1 MKICP
6 TCRRKYEDAA
16 IVFCLEDG
24 ARLREITDHD
34 PDATLHLA
42 QTPGPTV
49 GSPSVKP
56 RPTVPAQ
63 PTITARPD
71 QYHLVTPAAGESD
84 REPTRKNALPWI
96 FAIVVVLAVSGVLMA
111 WLLTRGGDD
120 RLSKDSSPTPQPR
133 PSIIQTPGPTV
144 EPTKTPTVNQET
156 PGPTPNPTETLRAT
170 PQPTKGKPKAMFAVL
185 DNTSFNGSRIT
196 YYPRPSFGLCQADCA
211 ANANCKGFT
220 WIRPGAYN
228 PGDSAMCYLMSA
240 VTAKVPHNCCISAVR
255 N

>member
-1 MKICP
+1 MKTCP

-16 IVFCLEDG
+16 IVFCLDDG
-24 ARLREITDHD
+24 ASLREITDRD

-42 QTPGPTV
+42 QPTGPTV
-49 GSPSVKP
+49 GSPGSNP

-71 QYHLVTPAAGESD
+71 QYHVVTPDRAGDTD
-84 REPTRKNALPWI
+84 RESTRKSSLPWI
-96 FAIVVVLAVSGVLMA
+96 FGIVVVLAISGVLVA

-120 RLSKDSSPTPQPR
+120 RLARDSSPTPQP
-133 PSIIQTPGPTV
+133 SASVMQTPGPTV
-144 EPTKTPTVNQET
+144 EPTKSPTVNQET
-156 PGPTPNPTETLRAT
+156 PGPTPEAT
-170 PQPTKGKPKAMFAVL
+170 KEKPKSMFAVL

-196 YYPRPSFGLCQADCA
+196 YYPRPSFELCQADCA
-211 ANANCKGFT
+211 ANASCRGFT